1 MIIAGDGCAA
11 DRTAASALCLSR
23 HEEGFQVSAE
33 SIVQRTKTVLEV
45 EGDPSRVLPRCVE

>member
-11 DRTAASALCLSR
+11 DRSAASAWCLSR

-33 SIVQRTKTVLEV
+33 SIVQRTKTDLEV
-45 EGDPSRVLPRCVE
+45 EGDPSRVLPCCVG

>member
-11 DRTAASALCLSR
+11 DRTAASAWCPSR
-23 HEEGFQVSAE
+23 YEEGFQVSAE

-45 EGDPSRVLPRCVE
+45 DGDPSRVLPRCGG

>member
-1 MIIAGDGCAA
+1 MDVQPTGL
-11 DRTAASALCLSR
+11 RLLRCLSR

-45 EGDPSRVLPRCVE
+45 EGDPSRVLPRCGG